1 MQVAALRNAM
11 KSVSSFVSNKA
22 TLPILSHV
30 LLQEKDGA
38 IWMTASDAARMVHVK
53 VSDVGIDPVPD
64 FTMEASKIASIVKA
78 VTTNELD
85 FKFEGEN
92 ITLKAG
98 RSRFK
103 LATLDPTMFPVPEK
117 SDEKQLFSMTEKD
130 LLHRIVLASPFMAR
144 DDTRYYLNG
153 LCLEVVGKGVMMVA
167 TNGHR
172 LIAHGSAAGELGE
185 RYILPGNTVQS
196 LLKVL
201 DPSSSKEVRAMLR
214 LSSNG
219 TARGM
224 KFVIGD
230 EMVISTPLVD
240 GKYPDWRRVIPAKGA
255 RPDVLALPVAETL
268 AVLKRLSV
276 VSKKESPFVI
286 LKPSGTSLKL
296 STSDGVDEA
305 EEELDLVGYA
315 GKAAEI
321 GFNIHY
327 FQETLSV
334 ALADGIETLDFCFNS
349 GNPTESAYMEF
360 GETRVVLMPIRV

>member
-11 KSVSSFVSNKA
+11 KSVSSFVCNKG

-30 LLQEKDGA
+30 LVQEKDGA

-53 VSDVGIDPVPD
+53 VSDVGIDSLPD

-78 VTTNELD
+78 VTTNELA

-92 ITLKAG
+92 ITLQAG

-117 SDEKQLFSMTEKD
+117 SDEKLLFEMTEKD

-144 DDTRYYLNG
+144 EDIRFYLNG
-153 LCLEVVGKGVMMVA
+153 ICLEVAGKDVMMVA

-172 LIAHGSAAGELGE
+172 LIAQGVAGTAGKM
-185 RYILPGNTVQS
+185 YILPGNTVQS

-201 DPSSSKEVRAMLR
+201 EPNSSKPVKVLLR
-214 LSSNG
+214 LSGNG
-219 TARGM
+219 SARGM

-230 EMVISTPLVD
+230 QLVISTPLVD
-240 GKYPDWRRVIPAKGA
+240 GKYPDWRRVIPAKGT
-255 RPDVLALPVAETL
+255 RPDILSLPVAETL
-268 AVLKRLSV
+268 AGLKRLAV
-276 VSKKESPFVI
+276 VAKKENPFVI
-286 LKPSGTSLKL
+286 LKPSVASLKM

-315 GKAAEI
+315 GKTVEI

-334 ALADGIETLDFCFNS
+334 AFADGIETLNFCFNS